1 MKNQFDFKKK
11 RLHLIKNFIT
21 MKQLKYTFLLV
32 LCFSIH
38 IQAQNQS
45 ALVAHYKAFYA
56 QMQQQGDIQ
65 GVINAMTHLVLL
77 EPKVQRKDT
86 LAALYMNEG
95 KYVQALNI
103 IGIEQLDSIRIP
115 I

>member
-1 MKNQFDFKKK
+1 M
-11 RLHLIKNFIT
+11 IKNFIT

-65 GVINAMTHLVLL
+65 GVINAMTMVRGGGEANCLESSSRNRVGRNRSSLL
-77 EPKVQRKDT
+77 PT
-86 LAALYMNEG
+86 PAG
-95 KYVQALNI
+95 
-103 IGIEQLDSIRIP
+103 G
-115 I
+115 